1 MRRVGDGEWRLTN
14 REALDMP
21 LWGWEK
27 YISDTGGYFSWA
39 DSVSQMNFSRFC
51 VLQSPTNKNMKEESK
66 IINRLSNRVL

>member
-51 VLQSPTNKNMKEESK
+51 VL
-66 IINRLSNRVL
+66 